1 MQPAFRRVALVGKQ
15 TPEIAQSLRAL
26 RDFLRQRG
34 CEVMLERDT
43 AASVG
48 EDGAAGA
55 NAAGYDEIGR
65 SADLAI
71 VLGGDGT
78 MLAAARNLARH
89 KVPLAG
95 INQGRLGFMTDI
107 ALSEMSDSVGAILDG
122 RHTIEERALIEAEIL
137 RGGKQLLCTVAL
149 NEAVVTKG
157 SQARLIEFKLTID
170 GQYVYRLRAD
180 GVIVATPTGSTAYAL
195 SAQGPILQPTVR
207 AFALVPLN
215 PHVLSARPVS
225 VSDSSVIEIE
235 LVHAVDARAHFDGF
249 ALTDLQDGD
258 RLVLKRSADSI
269 RFVHPPGY
277 SYFTMLR
284 EKLRWSNAVGNRTE
298 D

>member
-1 MQPAFRRVALVGKQ
+1 MPPAFRRVALIGKQ
-15 TPEIAQSLRAL
+15 APEIATPLRAL
-26 RDFLRQRG
+26 RDLLLKRG
-34 CEVMLERDT
+34 CEVLLERET
-43 AASVG
+43 AVRVG
-48 EDGAAGA
+48 ENGSVADF
-55 NAAGYDEIGR
+55 DEIGR

-78 MLAAARNLARH
+78 MLAAARNLAHR

-107 ALSEMSDSVGAILDG
+107 ALSEMDASVGAILEG
-122 RHTIEERALIEAEIL
+122 RHTIEDRALIEAEVL
-137 RGGKQLLCTVAL
+137 RDGRRVMNTVAL
-149 NEAVVTKG
+149 NEAVVSKG
-157 SQARLIEFKLTID
+157 SQARLIEFKLSID
-170 GQYVYRLRAD
+170 GEYVYALRAD

-195 SAQGPILQPTVR
+195 SAQGPILQPTVP

-225 VSDSSVIEIE
+225 VNDSSVIEIE
-235 LVHAVDARAHFDGF
+235 LVRAVDARAHFDGF
-249 ALTDLQDGD
+249 ALTDLHEGD
-258 RLVLKRSADSI
+258 RLVLKRSADAI

-284 EKLRWSNAVGNRTE
+284 EKLRWSKAVGKRE
-298 D
+298 DD